1 MDQNQNVDAGQAYQ
15 ALLSRFAE
23 VTTEAT
29 LKGVVIDQL
38 QAQLDQLR
46 TALDEPCAAA
56 CCQAKPEPAPV
67 D

>member
-38 QAQLDQLR
+38 QAQLAQLQA
-46 TALDEPCAAA
+46 ALDEPCAAE
-56 CCQAKPEPAPV
+56 CCKAEPAPV